1 MVAELSALVA
11 ATYQSHSS
19 DIVDVL
25 SELLDKAQ
33 TELDD
38 ARYAVTNVAHNFAM
52 LTQSIEDQLAQA
64 KKGPGEGQGG
74 QVGACHC
81 FGCGESRS
89 CRGSGD
95 FGIFEGV
102 SGCQQEHLRPSGL

>member
-25 SELLDKAQ
+25 SELLDEAQ

-38 ARYAVTNVAHNFAM
+38 ARYAVTNAAHNFAM
-52 LTQSIEDQLAQA
+52 LKRSIEDQLAQA
-64 KKGPGEGQGG
+64 KKALDKDKADKSELATAL
-74 QVGACHC
+74 VV
-81 FGCGESRS
+81 ESRS
-89 CRGSGD
+89 CRGSGE
-95 FGIFEGV
+95 FGIVEGV